1 VTLRTRS
8 ARRVA
13 RARGGSS
20 VNARRGCAE
29 APASCSCRSRLTAVA
44 PRQAGISTG
53 DLELPQVA
61 VVGCQSSGK
70 SSVLEALV
78 RRGEPWAPAGRL
90 GF

>member
-1 VTLRTRS
+1 VRR
-8 ARRVA
+8 ARHVA
-13 RARGGSS
+13 PARGGRGAS
-20 VNARRGCAE
+20 ARRGCAE
-29 APASCSCRSRLTAVA
+29 APAGCSCHPGLTAVA